1 MAKPTFNKLKLK
13 PIINQNQLKWEDQII
28 TINDYLPIEKKL
40 NLVADVINNAKDENN
55 FRDEGKI
62 DVYYNLSILYY
73 YTDLT
78 FTDKQKQDPGKM
90 YDSVITTGFMD
101 KILEQIPDKELEFL
115 RNILDV
121 SIDDYYG
128 QRNSIKGLLESAAAD
143 YSNINLDAT
152 AIQKK
157 LADPDNL
164 KLLKGVMGEL
174 G

>member
-1 MAKPTFNKLKLK
+1 VFTG
-13 PIINQNQLKWEDQII
+13 NQ
-28 TINDYLPIEKKL
+28 KK
-40 NLVADVINNAKDENN
+40 
-55 FRDEGKI
+55 
-62 DVYYNLSILYY
+62 
-73 YTDLT
+73 
-78 FTDKQKQDPGKM
+78 DPGKM

-101 KILEQIPDKELEFL
+101 KILEQIPEKELTFL

-121 SIDDYYG
+121 SINDYYG

-143 YSNINLDAT
+143 YSNLDLNAT
-152 AIQKK
+152 AIQEK